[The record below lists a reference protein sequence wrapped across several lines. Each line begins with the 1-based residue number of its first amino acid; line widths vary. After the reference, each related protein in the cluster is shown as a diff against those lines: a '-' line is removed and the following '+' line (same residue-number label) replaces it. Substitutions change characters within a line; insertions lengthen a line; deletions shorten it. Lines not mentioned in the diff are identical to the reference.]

1 MQRESWPLRKGDML
15 FVVAAVMLAFALPS
29 RAAAA
34 MLVAGAVLAWIR
46 GSVYGSR
53 DQRNTPR

>member
-29 RAAAA
+29 RAATAA
-34 MLVAGAVLAWIR
+34 LVAGAALAWIR
-46 GSVYGSR
+46 FRVYGSR
-53 DQRNTPR
+53 DHR